1 MHLTMP
7 TNRAKYIIGLAV
19 NYHIIGDLT
28 AEKLAELKSLSLM
41 QLLEANMVLEQ
52 LNKKTNERIKAS
64 RSKRQSWT
72 RYMTFED
79 HSLSEFFYS
88 LHGGLAFRD
97 VEKSMSNI
105 NEALRDIDHHE
116 LNLVIDGDRAW
127 FENEYHEMKHRNEFY
142 HSPQE
147 LMQALNNEF
156 ETADRIYNEQESNA

>member
-1 MHLTMP
+1 
-7 TNRAKYIIGLAV
+7 
-19 NYHIIGDLT
+19 
-28 AEKLAELKSLSLM
+28 
-41 QLLEANMVLEQ
+41 
-52 LNKKTNERIKAS
+52 
-64 RSKRQSWT
+64 
-72 RYMTFED
+72 MTFED